1 MSLTDEQINGFLRS
15 MTQVIKLEAKAMEIS
30 GDEVIAQ
37 FADICAAA
45 IERNRLAGDNKIL
58 ADMYA
63 DARDDERAWKYRA
76 EKAEA
81 ELNKRASPPPVNNQ
95 RHLTRRQTGKTRN
108 ADMCPSV
115 KLTDNLVI
123 GQSSRYYR
131 PYNLIRCYTGYPYIS
146 RTARP
151 VLGCILRPYRR
162 VDCG

>member
-81 ELNKRASPPPVNNQ
+81 ELNKRACSPPVDNQ
-95 RHLTRRQTGKTRN
+95 RHLTRPQTGGTR
-108 ADMCPSV
+108 DTQMSPTIEFSYD
-115 KLTDNLVI
+115 LII
-123 GQSSRYYR
+123 GQR
-131 PYNLIRCYTGYPYIS
+131 
-146 RTARP
+146 
-151 VLGCILRPYRR
+151 
-162 VDCG
+162 